1 MTARRAVARLAA
13 REGEPR
19 VWTVTEIVKSLK
31 NTLESDYSGVLV
43 QGEITDFKRSA
54 VGHIYFALKDANS
67 QLQVAYFAG
76 SQRGNI
82 AAIQNG
88 IAVQAEGRI
97 SVFPAR
103 GNMQLIADRV
113 SPIGY
118 GALQAQFEQLKRK
131 LQAEGLFSEDRKRP
145 LPRYPTRIGLV
156 TSESGAAIRDMIRI
170 LRQRAP
176 YAEISLAATR
186 VQGDGAAEDIA
197 DAIDM
202 MNEWG
207 RPEVLIVGRGG
218 GSLEDLWAFNEEPVV
233 RAIVASRIPVVS
245 AVGHEMD
252 VTLADLA
259 ADVRAATPTHAAQQ
273 VVLDRD
279 EIRQTLAALSKHARE
294 RLRRELER
302 ERERLRG
309 VLTHRAFREP
319 HRLVEEAMQRVDQ
332 TRERLGRALEDVAVA
347 QGRRLDLLGGKI
359 WAHTPDR
366 TIQRARDR
374 VLALAHRAERG
385 AVASAARKRADV
397 ETRRRLL
404 ESFDYKG
411 VLRRGYA
418 LVWSEKTG
426 GQDRDRLVN
435 RARAL
440 RSGASIQ
447 VQFADGAARAQV
459 TGVPSASEEET
470 P

>member
-1 MTARRAVARLAA
+1 MTARRAMARFPT

-19 VWTVTEIVKSLK
+19 VWTVSEIVKSLK
-31 NTLESDYSGVLV
+31 TTLETDYARVLV
-43 QGEITDFKRSA
+43 QGEITDFKRSG
-54 VGHIYFALKDANS
+54 VGHIYFCLKDANA

-76 SQRGNI
+76 SQRGGT
-82 AAIQNG
+82 AGLQNG
-88 IAVQAEGRI
+88 VDVQAEGRI

-118 GALQAQFEQLKRK
+118 GALQARFEQLKRK
-131 LQAEGLFSEDRKRP
+131 LQAEGLFGEERKRT

-156 TSESGAAIRDMIRI
+156 TSEGGAAVRDMIRI

-176 YAEISLAATR
+176 YAEIVLAATR
-186 VQGDGAAEDIA
+186 VQGDGSAEDIA
-197 DAIDM
+197 DAIEL

-207 RPEVLIVGRGG
+207 WPEVLIVGRGG

-245 AVGHEMD
+245 AVGHEVD

-259 ADVRAATPTHAAQQ
+259 ADKRAATPTHAAQQ

-279 EIRQTLAALSKHARE
+279 EIHHTLAQLSKHARE

-309 VLTHRAFREP
+309 VRNHRALREP
-319 HRLVEEAMQRVDQ
+319 HRLVEDALQRVDQ
-332 TRERLGRALEDVAVA
+332 ARESLARALQGVAVA
-347 QGRRLDLLGGKI
+347 RSRRLDHFAGRV

-366 TIQRARDR
+366 TIQRVRDR
-374 VLALAHRAERG
+374 VAALAHRAERG
-385 AVASAARKRADV
+385 AAESVARRRTDV

-411 VLRRGYA
+411 VLKRGYA
-418 LVWSEKTG
+418 LVWTEKAE
-426 GQDRDRLVN
+426 DRDRLVN

-459 TGVPSASEEET
+459 TGVNPAPEEET
-470 P
+470 A

>member
-1 MTARRAVARLAA
+1 MTARRAAARFPA

-19 VWTVTEIVKSLK
+19 VWTVTEIVTSLK
-31 NTLESDYSGVLV
+31 TALETDYANVVV
-43 QGEITDFKRSA
+43 QGEISGFKRSGP
-54 VGHIYFALKDANS
+54 GHIYFTLKDPNA

-76 SQRGNI
+76 SQRGGT
-82 AAIQNG
+82 AALQDG
-88 IAVQAEGRI
+88 IAVQAEGKI
-97 SVFPAR
+97 SVYVQR
-103 GNMQLIADRV
+103 GNMQMIADRV

-118 GALQAQFEQLKRK
+118 GALQAQFEQLKRR
-131 LQAEGLFSEDRKRP
+131 LQAEGLFAPERKRP

-156 TSESGAAIRDMIRI
+156 TSESGAAIRDMLRI

-176 YAEISLAATR
+176 YAEITLAPTR
-186 VQGDGAAEDIA
+186 VQGEGAAEEIA
-197 DAIDM
+197 DAIEL

-233 RAIVASRIPVVS
+233 RAIVASRIPIVS
-245 AVGHEMD
+245 AVGHEVD

-259 ADVRAATPTHAAQQ
+259 ADRRAATPTHAAQE
-273 VVLDRD
+273 VVLDRND
-279 EIRQTLAALSKHARE
+279 IRLTLAALSKHARE

-309 VLTHRAFREP
+309 VLKHYAFREP
-319 HRLVEEAMQRVDQ
+319 HRLVEDAMQRVDL
-332 TRERLGRALEDVAVA
+332 TRERLGRALEGVAVTRS
-347 QGRRLDLLGGKI
+347 RRLEQLAGLVR
-359 WAHTPDR
+359 AHAPDR
-366 TIQRARDR
+366 TIQRARER

-385 AVASAARKRADV
+385 AAESAARRRADV

-411 VLRRGYA
+411 VLKRGYA
-418 LVWSEKTG
+418 LVWSEKG
-426 GQDRDRLVN
+426 EERDRLVN
-435 RARAL
+435 RAGGL

-447 VQFADGAARAQV
+447 VQFADGAARARV
-459 TGVPSASEEET
+459 TGVAPATGEEET
-470 P
+470 A